1 MNTLI
6 IGNRTIEE
14 QNAEILRAAKTG
26 KPAAAA
32 RIDFERLEDGWK
44 ILSENRRAILRV
56 MARAGPLGIR
66 EVARRVKRDVRA
78 VHSDLTMLHRNGV
91 IDKTEAGLLLMPY
104 DVIRLDFTLDA
115 THAA

>member
-1 MNTLI
+1 MSTLI
-6 IGNRTIEE
+6 IGNRTAEE
-14 QNAEILRAAKTG
+14 QNAAILTAAETG
-26 KPAAAA
+26 EPATA

-44 ILSENRRAILRV
+44 ILSENRRAILRI
-56 MARAGPLGIR
+56 MAGAGPLGIR

-91 IDKTEAGLLLMPY
+91 IEKTAAGLMLLPY

-115 THAA
+115 RHAA